1 MFFLSCVI
9 CTFSVVFMKSFLFLE
24 SIQSKAEGKNNT
36 WGVST
41 LLFIYLE
48 PINFHSCAAQTLL
61 KYTNRFNF
69 GNSSQLHLLCLCN
82 IPHY

>member
-24 SIQSKAEGKNNT
+24 SIQLEAGGKKNI

-41 LLFIYLE
+41 LLFMFLE
-48 PINFHSCAAQTLL
+48 PVSFQSCAAQTLL
-61 KYTNRFNF
+61 KHTNRFNF
-69 GNSSQLHLLCLCN
+69 GNSSQLHLLCLL
-82 IPHY
+82 